1 MPLKKHTQAGTLD
14 DNAFF
19 LQFYKENKGFL
30 YFLAQKY
37 TDNSSD
43 CEDVVQE
50 SVIRLLK
57 NIHTLR
63 DLDRN
68 RLFKYMALT
77 VRSAFLDHQRK
88 KHPELVISMDDLEV
102 IMRDEPASSQP
113 DDPVAIHLEVLVLK
127 QSLSPRDWMILE
139 GRYILGYTYEELSEQ
154 TGLTQENIRM
164 IVSRAKEKARR
175 LLLNDSE
182 KEVDANAR

>member
-1 MPLKKHTQAGTLD
+1 MPLKKNTQAGTLD

-30 YFLAQKY
+30 YFTAQKF
-37 TDNSSD
+37 TDNSND

-63 DLDRN
+63 ELDRN
-68 RLFKYMALT
+68 RSFKYMALT

-102 IMRDEPASSQP
+102 LTQEEPTSDQS
-113 DDPVAIHLEVLVLK
+113 DDPAAIHLEVLVLK
-127 QSLSPRDWMILE
+127 QSLSARDWMVLE

-154 TGLTQENIRM
+154 MGLTQENIRM

-175 LLLNDSE
+175 LLLSGSE
-182 KEVDANAR
+182 KGGDANAR